1 MVGLRTINYDRYL
14 PVYFVADA
22 EEDTHP
28 EDRKIDLQCDEFLRL

>member
-14 PVYFVADA
+14 PVYFVAYA

-28 EDRKIDLQCDEFLRL
+28 EDRKY